1 MSDARIGVHP
11 GSRRNAGG
19 FTLLEVM
26 IAVAIVAIL
35 AGIALPSYFQYLARS
50 RIVAATSSLSDFRV
64 KMEQFFQDN
73 RSYAN
78 AGGGCGVDDPPATP
92 YFELACSGASVNG
105 YQVNANGKGNMSAF
119 RYQLTVNAG
128 VVGRST
134 LAVDSSSGWNL
145 PSPNNCWTIRPD
157 GSCS

>member
-11 GSRRNAGG
+11 GSRRNASG
-19 FTLLEVM
+19 FTVLEVM

-73 RSYAN
+73 RSYAK
-78 AGGGCGVDDPPATP
+78 AGGDCGVDNPPASQ
-92 YFELACSGASVNG
+92 YFELMCDGASVNG
-105 YQVNANGKGNMSAF
+105 YQVTANGKGNMSPF

-134 LAVDSSSGWNL
+134 LAVDTPSGWHY
-145 PSPNNCWTIRPD
+145 PTPNNCWAIRPD